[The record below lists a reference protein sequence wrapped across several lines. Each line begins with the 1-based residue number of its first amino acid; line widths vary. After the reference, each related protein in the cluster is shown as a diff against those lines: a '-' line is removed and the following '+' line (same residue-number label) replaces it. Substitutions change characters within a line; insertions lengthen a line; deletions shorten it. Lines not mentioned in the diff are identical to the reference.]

1 MKDKESKAWIAGQA
15 RNDNEGRR
23 YHPGEGRGR
32 NDNEGR
38 RYHPGEGRGRNDS
51 VGRRR
56 ELVLAALALA
66 LAPAALAQTETWPNR
81 PITLVVGYPPGGST
95 DLTGRAVADQFS
107 KRLGVPVV
115 VENVSG
121 AGGAIGALKVSRAA
135 PDGYTV
141 LLGANN
147 EIAINRLI
155 SPTVKY
161 SYKDFT
167 PIGLV
172 ASQPM
177 VLVAGTSTEIK
188 NLDQF
193 LKTVKSKPG
202 RFSYGSSG
210 VGTAL
215 HLAGEMVKE
224 QGGLFMTHIPYRG
237 VAPLTNDLLGG
248 ALEYGVFVLSS
259 GLPHIRSGKVV
270 ALGTTE
276 KKRSATTPDIP
287 ALAENPALKNM
298 DIGVWFA
305 LMAPPRMPEPVAA
318 RLRKA
323 LAESLQ
329 APELRKKLEDSGSSI
344 APPNVDMAKF
354 LADETAKYQ
363 RIVTFAN
370 IKE

>member
-1 MKDKESKAWIAGQA
+1 MKNSLALGIAASAILSMTLGQA
-15 RNDNEGRR
+15 
-23 YHPGEGRGR
+23 
-32 NDNEGR
+32 
-38 RYHPGEGRGRNDS
+38 S
-51 VGRRR
+51 
-56 ELVLAALALA
+56 AQQ
-66 LAPAALAQTETWPNR
+66 APYPSK
-81 PITLVVGYPPGGST
+81 PITVVVSYPPGGST
-95 DLTGRAVADQFS
+95 DLTGRAVADQLS
-107 KRLGVPVV
+107 KKLGVPVI

-121 AGGAIGALKVSRAA
+121 AGGAIGAMKVSKAQ
-135 PDGYTV
+135 PDGYTL

-155 SPTVKY
+155 TPATVKY

-177 VLVAGTSTEIK
+177 VLVASAGTGIK
-188 NLDQF
+188 DANQF
-193 LKTVKSKPG
+193 LSAVKAKPG

-215 HLAGEMVKE
+215 HLAAEMVKE

-248 ALEYGVFVLSS
+248 SLEYGVYVLSS
-259 GLPHIRSGKVV
+259 GLPYIRSGKMV
-270 ALGTTE
+270 ALGVTE
-276 KKRSATTPDIP
+276 KRRSPAAPDIP
-287 ALAENPALKNM
+287 ALAESPQLKNM

-305 LMAPPRMPEPVAA
+305 LMAPPNLPAPVLAK
-318 RLRKA
+318 LRTA
-323 LAESLQ
+323 LNETLQTAEF
-329 APELRKKLEDSGSSI
+329 RKKLEDSGSTI
-344 APPNVDMAKF
+344 APLNVDMPRF

-363 RIVTFAN
+363 KIVNFAN